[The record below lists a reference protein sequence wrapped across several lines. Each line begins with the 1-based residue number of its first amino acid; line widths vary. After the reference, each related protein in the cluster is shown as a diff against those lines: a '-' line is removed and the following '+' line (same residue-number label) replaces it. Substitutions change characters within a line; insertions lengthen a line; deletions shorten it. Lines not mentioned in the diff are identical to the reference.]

1 MSGDIRRDD
10 TVQSATAPIASTAPP
25 GGSPVARAASQPIGQ
40 PVPATLERLFELHHQ
55 GVYRA
60 AYRITGNSSDA
71 EDVMQTVFF
80 RLARREELDLTEQVG
95 SYLHRAAVNAALDLA
110 RSRKRAK
117 AVALDDVAETLADEP
132 GKSPERRRGNRE
144 LALALRAAVGQLS
157 PRQAEIFTLRYF
169 EGQSNLD
176 IARMLACSQTAVAVI
191 LHRAR
196 HRLQKELSSHQGG
209 QS

>member
-25 GGSPVARAASQPIGQ
+25 GGVPVARAGSQPIGQ

-60 AYRITGNSSDA
+60 AYRITGNASDA

-117 AVALDDVAETLADEP
+117 AVALDDVAESLADEP
-132 GKSPERRRGNRE
+132 NKSPERRRGNRE
-144 LALALRAAVGQLS
+144 LAQALRAAVGQLS

>member
-25 GGSPVARAASQPIGQ
+25 GAPPTARSGSQPIGQ
-40 PVPATLERLFELHHQ
+40 AVPATLERLFELHHQ

-60 AYRITGNSSDA
+60 AYRITGNASDA

-80 RLARREELDLTEQVG
+80 RLARREQLDLTEQVG

-110 RSRKRAK
+110 RSRKRAR
-117 AVALDDVAETLADEP
+117 AVALDDVAENLADEP

-144 LALALRAAVGQLS
+144 LAQALRAAVGQLS

-176 IARMLACSQTAVAVI
+176 IARMLSCSQTAVAVI

>member
-25 GGSPVARAASQPIGQ
+25 GGAPVARAGSQPIGQ

-60 AYRITGNSSDA
+60 AYRITGNASDA

-110 RSRKRAK
+110 RSRKRSR
-117 AVALDDVAETLADEP
+117 AVALDDVAESLADEP

-144 LALALRAAVGQLS
+144 LAQALRAAVGQLS
-157 PRQAEIFTLRYF
+157 PRQAEIFSLRYF